1 MPEFSAQKNSI
12 NFPRGTCV
20 RGKWMATL
28 NAPSKREEVINVKA
42 YKKPTITSV
51 NRKAVMRG
59 DA

>member
-1 MPEFSAQKNSI
+1 
-12 NFPRGTCV
+12 
-20 RGKWMATL
+20 MATL